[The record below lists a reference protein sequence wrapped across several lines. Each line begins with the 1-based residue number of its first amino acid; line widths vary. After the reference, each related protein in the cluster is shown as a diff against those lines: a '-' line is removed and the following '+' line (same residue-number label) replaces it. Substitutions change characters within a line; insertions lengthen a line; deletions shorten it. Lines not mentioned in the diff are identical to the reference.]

1 MRILIIEDANKLRE
15 TIARGLRKVGFT
27 VDTAGDGLTG
37 LDLAMEY
44 PFDAIVLDLMLPG
57 CNGMEVLRKLRTEKR
72 DTPVLIL
79 TAMADV
85 EHRVAGLDSGAD
97 DYLAKP
103 FSFDELVSR
112 INALIRRRY
121 GITANTT
128 AVANLSLDAKSGR
141 VTVDG
146 KEVVLP
152 PREFALL
159 DYLAR
164 RQGDIVSRTEIMDHV
179 YDHAADLMSN
189 AIDSAVCKLR
199 RVLEDA
205 GAKVELRTIVRRGY
219 SLEAR
224 EGEVQ
229 K

>member
-1 MRILIIEDANKLRE
+1 MRILIVEDANKLRE

-27 VDTAGDGLTG
+27 VDTAADGITG
-37 LDLAMEY
+37 LDLALEHPY
-44 PFDAIVLDLMLPG
+44 DVIVLDLMLPG
-57 CNGMEVLRKLRTEKR
+57 CHGMDVLRRLREAKR
-72 DTPVLIL
+72 DMPVLIL

-103 FSFDELVSR
+103 FAFDELVSR

-121 GITANTT
+121 GIAANI
-128 AVANLSLDAKSGR
+128 AEVGNLCLDGKAGR
-141 VTVDG
+141 ATVDG
-146 KEVVLP
+146 AEVVLP
-152 PREFALL
+152 PREYALL

-189 AIDSAVCKLR
+189 AIDSAVCKIR
-199 RVLEDA
+199 RALDDA

-219 SLEAR
+219 CLEATT
-224 EGEVQ
+224 GEAH